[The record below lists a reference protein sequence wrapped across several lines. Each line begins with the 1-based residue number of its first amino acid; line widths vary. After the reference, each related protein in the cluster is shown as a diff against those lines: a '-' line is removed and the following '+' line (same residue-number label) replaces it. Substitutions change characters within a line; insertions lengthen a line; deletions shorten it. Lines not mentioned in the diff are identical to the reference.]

1 MPTLVGMK
9 PLYAL
14 FALLLLSATAPDTK
28 VLICI
33 STGASKYHS
42 HYCQGLK
49 KCTHQVKEVS
59 ISDARNRGYS
69 ACGYC
74 Y

>member
-1 MPTLVGMK
+1 MK
-9 PLYAL
+9 GLYL
-14 FALLLLSATAPDTK
+14 FLLLVVTAGFAPAEK

-49 KCTHQVKEVS
+49 KCTHKVEEVS
-59 ISDARNRGYS
+59 ITEARNRGYT